1 MSARRLDLVVVGDC
15 CPDLV
20 VRGANVRPAF
30 GDVEQIVD
38 DAPLVIGGSAAITA
52 CGAARLG
59 ARTAL
64 CSLVGDDVY
73 GEFMRAKL
81 TERGVDTTGIVTTQ
95 SASTGISIIL
105 AAEGERAILTALGT
119 IAKLEAE
126 HVDLTLLAEARHLH
140 VTPFFLLA
148 GLRPG
153 LGDLLQTA
161 RSMGLTTSL
170 DTNWDPTEQW
180 DGGLSEVL
188 AAADYL
194 FVNGAE
200 ASWISGES
208 DAAQAAA
215 ALSALGPTAVVK
227 LGRDGALAHG
237 PTGVSRCPAGRPT
250 AVVDTVGAGD
260 SFNAGFLVG
269 RLAGKSIPE
278 SLAIG
283 CRCGTLSTRTA
294 GGTDGQATMAEVEA
308 AE

>member
-1 MSARRLDLVVVGDC
+1 M
-15 CPDLV
+15 
-20 VRGANVRPAF
+20 RPVF

-38 DAPLVIGGSAAITA
+38 DAPLVVGGSAAITA

-81 TERGVDTTGIVTTQ
+81 AERGVDTTGIATTQ

-119 IAKLEAE
+119 IEKLAAE
-126 HVDLTLLAEARHLH
+126 HVDIALLAEARHLH

-153 LGDLLQTA
+153 LRELLKTA
-161 RSMGLTTSL
+161 RSMGLTTSM
-170 DTNWDPTEQW
+170 DTNWDPSEQW
-180 DGGLSEVL
+180 DGGLTEVL
-188 AAADYL
+188 ATADYL
-194 FVNGAE
+194 FVNAEE
-200 ASWISGES
+200 ASRISGQSEP
-208 DAAQAAA
+208 ARAAA
-215 ALSALGPTAVVK
+215 ALFALGPAVIVK

-237 PTGVSRCPAGRPT
+237 PAGISRCPAAQPT
-250 AVVDTVGAGD
+250 AIVDTVGAGD

-278 SLAIG
+278 SLAIA